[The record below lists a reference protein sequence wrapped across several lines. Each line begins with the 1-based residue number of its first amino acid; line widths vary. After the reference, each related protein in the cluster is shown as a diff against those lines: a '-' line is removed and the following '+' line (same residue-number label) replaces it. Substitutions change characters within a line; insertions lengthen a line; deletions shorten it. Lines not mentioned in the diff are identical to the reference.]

1 MSRNQ
6 LDLGRF
12 AEPALL
18 ILISLAEEPRHGY
31 AMMEDIEHFSGVKL
45 GPGTLYG
52 AIARLEERGFIE
64 AVETSDRRRP
74 YRITDIGQAALA
86 EHLDNMTSVTTA
98 GLQRISKN
106 GKSPS

>member
-18 ILISLAEEPRHGY
+18 ILISLAEQPRHGY
-31 AMMEDIEHFSGVKL
+31 AMMEDIAGFCSVRL

-52 AIARLEERGFIE
+52 AIARLEERGLIE
-64 AVETSDRRRP
+64 AVATDDRRQP
-74 YRITDIGQAALA
+74 YRVTEAGFAALQD
-86 EHLDNMTSVTTA
+86 HLDNMTSVTNA
-98 GLQRISKN
+98 GLRRMNQN
-106 GKSPS
+106 GKNSS

>member
-1 MSRNQ
+1 MGRNQ

-18 ILISLAEEPRHGY
+18 ILISLADQPRHGY
-31 AMMEDIEHFSGVKL
+31 AMMEDIVEFSGVKL

-64 AVETSDRRRP
+64 AVDSGDRRRP
-74 YRITDIGQAALA
+74 YRITDVGRTALA

-98 GLQRISKN
+98 GLQRISQN
-106 GKSPS
+106 GKRAS